1 MAHSAQQFI
10 IIVGLLGAVISLFVL
25 LLTIAIG
32 TEDDE
37 QPKIKD
43 VIISS
48 IIYGI
53 IAMLMVTVSMYICD
67 HVSGGTHT
75 YKYDK
80 PVIMKPS
87 EMSITYQ
94 PNGKTANFQIESDDD
109 ETTAPETLTFNSE
122 HLYVNGSKQ
131 SSYPDIQ
138 ATELIEIKVSKVKRV
153 VIKYDNILKDKVV
166 KPNPPEYKIELTT
179 KTDKKAKE
187 FAAKFE

>member
-1 MAHSAQQFI
+1 MTHSAQQFI
-10 IIVGLLGAVISLFVL
+10 VIVGILGAVVS
-25 LLTIAIG
+25 LLTISIG
-32 TEDDE
+32 SDVDDT
-37 QPKIKD
+37 PTIKD
-43 VIISS
+43 KIISS

-53 IAMLMVTVSMYICD
+53 IAMLLVTVSMYILD
-67 HVSGGTHT
+67 HVSGGTYT
-75 YKYDK
+75 YTYEK

-94 PNGKTANFQIESDDD
+94 PNGETANFQIESDDD
-109 ETTAPETLTFNSE
+109 ETTAPETLTFNSK

-138 ATELIEIKVSKVKRV
+138 ATELIEIKVSKVKCV

-166 KPNPPEYKIELTT
+166 KPNPPEYKIDLTT

-187 FAAKFE
+187 FAEKFK